1 MFHWHIVDAQSFPL
15 EIFEYPELAT
25 YGAYSPSE
33 VYTRTDIQNI
43 VAYAGAVSVANL
55 YAYSFSLAVREVL
68 TFSWYVNQIHCCS
81 TICSLVLT
89 GDRHARAH
97 YVHRHVTPRIHS
109 LFRRISL
116 DHLRQRTSSR
126 SITNCGSCHREFH
139 GGHAGLCCQNV
150 AIIPV

>member
-33 VYTRTDIQNI
+33 VYTPTDIQNI

-68 TFSWYVNQIHCCS
+68 MFSWYVNQICCCS
-81 TICSLVLT
+81 SICSFVVT
-89 GDRHARAH
+89 GDRHTRAY
-97 YVHRHVTPRIHS
+97 YVHRHVTPRIHR

-116 DHLRQRTSSR
+116 GQLRQ
-126 SITNCGSCHREFH
+126 
-139 GGHAGLCCQNV
+139 
-150 AIIPV
+150 